1 MQANQKEF
9 ERLTAYANDVL
20 TDKTQNTLEQWVAD
34 YGGRLNDKTYLEFGS
49 YYALA
54 KMLDRRDK
62 EVVRRVLAALTSESD
77 QQPTNQ

>member
-1 MQANQKEF
+1 MQVNQKEF

-34 YGGRLNDKTYLEFGS
+34 YGGRLNERTYLEFGS

-54 KMLDRRDK
+54 KMLARRDR
-62 EVVRRVLAALTSESD
+62 EVVRKVLAALTTHQAND
-77 QQPTNQ
+77 KD

>member
-1 MQANQKEF
+1 MQVNQKEF

-20 TDKTQNTLEQWVAD
+20 SDKTQNDLEQWVAD
-34 YGGRLNDKTYLEFGS
+34 YGGRLNEKTYLEFGS

-62 EVVRRVLAALTSESD
+62 EVVRRVLAALTT
-77 QQPTNQ
+77 QQANDKD